1 MPEYRCPK
9 CELVFKKKWNY
20 EYHIYRKV
28 PCVVDIE
35 KNEEDEDNHECP
47 HCHKSYSN
55 SFNLKKHIKI
65 CKLNKENEEEV
76 QKKGK
81 NVKQRRVYP
90 IKGMDNIEV
99 LKNIRKEVIEEL
111 NIVDKTMMGVNTFVK
126 MKNEI
131 KPVIEDVKVEP
142 VIIKGKIEE
151 QTTERDEIRELK
163 QEIQDLK
170 NIVKESLLTNQG
182 TTTNQHISNHY
193 TFLTQINQNIMIN
206 SFGKEYVDML
216 ETDYYLNLLTTPYD
230 SVPKLVNSIHFNKE
244 KPSNMNIILPNKN
257 LPFVYVF
264 ENGKWMIANKDNT
277 LSHLVDINF
286 ERVDDFYEHYKKFLE
301 GGIIE
306 NYERYTEEFANTGL
320 KENIQNNVSDVLE
333 KGSQQA
339 IQSILEKR
347 RQLQDSYLQNTN
359 NFSLENLKISEFP
372 KKVGVPNHLLLGL
385 PK

>member
-28 PCVVDIE
+28 PCVADVEEKEEKEED
-35 KNEEDEDNHECP
+35 KNECFF
-47 HCHKSYSN
+47 CHKLYSN
-55 SFNLKKHIKI
+55 SFNLKKHLKI
-65 CKLNKENEEEV
+65 CKLNKENEEEI
-76 QKKGK
+76 KEKEK
-81 NVKQRRVYP
+81 NVKPRRGDLN
-90 IKGMDNIEV
+90 KRMNDIEV
-99 LKNIRKEVIEEL
+99 LKNIRREVIEEL
-111 NIVDKTMMGVNTFVK
+111 NIVDKTLVGMNTIIK
-126 MKNEI
+126 MKNDI
-131 KPVIEDVKVEP
+131 QPIIEDIKVEKEVP
-142 VIIKGKIEE
+142 VQKSKIEE
-151 QTTERDEIRELK
+151 HITTERDEIRELK

-170 NIVKESLLTNQG
+170 NIVKESLTNHV

-347 RQLQDSYLQNTN
+347 RLLQDSYLQST
-359 NFSLENLKISEFP
+359 
-372 KKVGVPNHLLLGL
+372 VDDRVTNHLLLGL

>member
-1 MPEYRCPK
+1 MPEYRCQK
-9 CELVFKKKWNY
+9 CDLVFKKKWNY

-28 PCVVDIE
+28 PCVLEVEE
-35 KNEEDEDNHECP
+35 KEAEKDTECP

-55 SFNLKKHIKI
+55 SFNLKKHLKI
-65 CKLNKENEEEV
+65 CKMKKEGEEE
-76 QKKGK
+76 KIPKEKEK
-81 NVKQRRVYP
+81 NTRQRR
-90 IKGMDNIEV
+90 IDLSRRMNDIEV
-99 LKNIRKEVIEEL
+99 LKNIRREVVEEL
-111 NIVDKTMMGVNTFVK
+111 NIVDKTMVGMNSIIK
-126 MKNEI
+126 MKNDI
-131 KPVIEDVKVEP
+131 KPKIEDV
-142 VIIKGKIEE
+142 VIEEKITGPIHKIEE
-151 QTTERDEIRELK
+151 PCKTTERDEIRELK

-170 NIVKESLLTNQG
+170 NIVKESLLTNHST

-216 ETDYYLNLLTTPYD
+216 ETDYYLNLLTAPYE

-306 NYERYTEEFANTGL
+306 NYERYTEEFQNTGL
-320 KENIQNNVSDVLE
+320 KEDIQNNVSDVLE

-347 RQLQDSYLQNTN
+347 KQIQDSYLQSTGG
-359 NFSLENLKISEFP
+359 
-372 KKVGVPNHLLLGL
+372 GVPNHLLLGL

>member
-1 MPEYRCPK
+1 M
-9 CELVFKKKWNY
+9 
-20 EYHIYRKV
+20 
-28 PCVVDIE
+28 
-35 KNEEDEDNHECP
+35 
-47 HCHKSYSN
+47 
-55 SFNLKKHIKI
+55 
-65 CKLNKENEEEV
+65 
-76 QKKGK
+76 
-81 NVKQRRVYP
+81 
-90 IKGMDNIEV
+90 
-99 LKNIRKEVIEEL
+99 
-111 NIVDKTMMGVNTFVK
+111 
-126 MKNEI
+126 
-131 KPVIEDVKVEP
+131 
-142 VIIKGKIEE
+142 
-151 QTTERDEIRELK
+151 
-163 QEIQDLK
+163 
-170 NIVKESLLTNQG
+170 
-182 TTTNQHISNHY
+182 
-193 TFLTQINQNIMIN
+193 
-206 SFGKEYVDML
+206 
-216 ETDYYLNLLTTPYD
+216 
-230 SVPKLVNSIHFNKE
+230 PKLVNSIHFNKE

-359 NFSLENLKISEFP
+359 NFSLENLKISELP